1 MSTPSR
7 GPEEGP
13 ESQHAASSE
22 PADAPAAS
30 EPAETRL
37 DMPAVTDHED
47 APAASEP
54 AETRLDMPA
63 VTDHEDAPAEPEPS
77 GALAPEEPEP
87 SGALAPEEMAFA
99 PDTDKPADTPTVEQ
113 TLSDMP
119 VVTEPVAEDKPAFDT
134 LGPAEPVYDTL
145 GPEEPEF
152 DTFAPETPE
161 VAEAVRVAE
170 PNWPPL
176 VRKLT
181 LGQAIVMVTGVLL
194 FIWGF
199 LPWYSDAGGSANA
212 WSTETIPGLLLTATW
227 VPILSLAIV
236 VFIAIK
242 VFGNGFPDSVLGFSW
257 AQLAI
262 VVGFIDV
269 LITLG
274 FLVANRSLGSLG
286 SLDLGPGLILS
297 FITALVLLGGA
308 LLDHLGRGS
317 DFFRT
322 PRPARAAA
330 QRGQGAGGAGGT
342 GAGGPAA

>member
-7 GPEEGP
+7 DPEEGP
-13 ESQHAASSE
+13 DSQHAPTSE
-22 PADAPAAS
+22 PAGAPGTEAPAGTPAPEAPAAN

-37 DMPAVTDHED
+37 DTPAVTDHED
-47 APAASEP
+47 MAAE
-54 AETRLDMPA
+54 R
-63 VTDHEDAPAEPEPS
+63 
-77 GALAPEEPEP
+77 EP

-99 PDTDKPADTPTVEQ
+99 PDREEPAHDTPAVDQ
-113 TLSDMP
+113 TLSDIP
-119 VVTEPVAEDKPAFDT
+119 VVTAPAAADSPRFDT
-134 LGPAEPVYDTL
+134 LGPEEPAYDTL
-145 GPEEPEF
+145 GAGEPEF
-152 DTFAPETPE
+152 DTFAPESPE
-161 VAEAVRVAE
+161 VAEAVREAE

-176 VRKLT
+176 VRRLT

-227 VPILSLAIV
+227 VPLLSLAIV

-269 LITLG
+269 LISLG

-297 FITALVLLGGA
+297 FITSLVLLGGA
-308 LLDHLGRGS
+308 VMDHLGRGA
-317 DFFRT
+317 DFFSGS
-322 PRPARAAA
+322 PRRVRAPSGPGAA
-330 QRGQGAGGAGGT
+330 GT
-342 GAGGPAA
+342 GGPAV

>member
-7 GPEEGP
+7 DPEEGP
-13 ESQHAASSE
+13 DSQHAPTSE
-22 PADAPAAS
+22 PAGAPDTEAPAGTPAPEAPAAN

-37 DMPAVTDHED
+37 DTPAVTDHED
-47 APAASEP
+47 MAAE
-54 AETRLDMPA
+54 R
-63 VTDHEDAPAEPEPS
+63 
-77 GALAPEEPEP
+77 EP
-87 SGALAPEEMAFA
+87 SGALAPEEMAFV
-99 PDTDKPADTPTVEQ
+99 PDREEPAHDTPAVDQ
-113 TLSDMP
+113 TLSDIP
-119 VVTEPVAEDKPAFDT
+119 AVTEPAAADTPRFDT
-134 LGPAEPVYDTL
+134 LGPEEPAYDTL
-145 GPEEPEF
+145 GAGEPEF
-152 DTFAPETPE
+152 DTFAPESPE
-161 VAEAVRVAE
+161 VAEAVREAE

-176 VRKLT
+176 IRRLT

-227 VPILSLAIV
+227 VPLLSLAIV

-269 LITLG
+269 LISLG

-297 FITALVLLGGA
+297 FITSLVLLGGA
-308 LLDHLGRGS
+308 VLDHLGRGS
-317 DFFRT
+317 DFFRGGS
-322 PRPARAAA
+322 
-330 QRGQGAGGAGGT
+330 QRRVAPPGT
-342 GAGGPAA
+342 GGPAAPAPPAA

>member
-1 MSTPSR
+1 MSTPSQD
-7 GPEEGP
+7 PAEGP
-13 ESQHAASSE
+13 DSQHPGE
-22 PADAPAAS
+22 TAD
-30 EPAETRL
+30 TRY
-37 DMPAVTDHED
+37 DMPAVADHAD
-47 APAASEP
+47 
-54 AETRLDMPA
+54 T
-63 VTDHEDAPAEPEPS
+63 
-77 GALAPEEPEP
+77 PEEPEASTPEEPEESTPEEPVEREP
-87 SGALAPEEMAFA
+87 SGTLAPEEMAFV
-99 PDTDKPADTPTVEQ
+99 PETDEPAASTPAVEQ
-113 TLSDMP
+113 TVSDIP
-119 VVTEPVAEDKPAFDT
+119 VVTEPPAEEAPRFDT
-134 LGPAEPVYDTL
+134 LGPEEPAYDSL

-152 DTFAPETPE
+152 DTFAPEDAET
-161 VAEAVRVAE
+161 AEAIHEAAPV
-170 PNWPPL
+170 WPPL
-176 VRKLT
+176 VRKLS

-194 FIWGF
+194 FIFGF

-242 VFGNGFPDSVLGFSW
+242 VFGNGFPDTVLGFTW

-297 FITALVLLGGA
+297 FIASLVLLGGA

-317 DFFRT
+317 DYFR
-322 PRPARAAA
+322 RSGRQQPAGTAGTRRA
-330 QRGQGAGGAGGT
+330 
-342 GAGGPAA
+342 

>member
-7 GPEEGP
+7 DPEEGP
-13 ESQHAASSE
+13 DSQHAPTSE
-22 PADAPAAS
+22 PAGAPGTEAPAGTPAPEAPAAN

-37 DMPAVTDHED
+37 DTPAVTDHED
-47 APAASEP
+47 MAAE
-54 AETRLDMPA
+54 R
-63 VTDHEDAPAEPEPS
+63 
-77 GALAPEEPEP
+77 EP
-87 SGALAPEEMAFA
+87 SGALAPEEMAFV
-99 PDTDKPADTPTVEQ
+99 PDREEPAHDTPAVDQ
-113 TLSDMP
+113 TLSDIP
-119 VVTEPVAEDKPAFDT
+119 VVTAPAAADSPRFDT
-134 LGPAEPVYDTL
+134 LGPEEPAYDTL
-145 GPEEPEF
+145 GAGEPEF
-152 DTFAPETPE
+152 DTFAPESPE
-161 VAEAVRVAE
+161 VAEAVREAE

-176 VRKLT
+176 VRRLT

-227 VPILSLAIV
+227 VPLLSLAIV

-269 LITLG
+269 LISLG

-297 FITALVLLGGA
+297 FITSLVLLGGA
-308 LLDHLGRGS
+308 VMDHLGRGA
-317 DFFRT
+317 DFFSGS
-322 PRPARAAA
+322 PRRVRAPSGPGAA
-330 QRGQGAGGAGGT
+330 GT
-342 GAGGPAA
+342 GGPAV

>member
-13 ESQHAASSE
+13 DSQQAPSSE
-22 PADAPAAS
+22 PADTPAAS
-30 EPAETRL
+30 DPAETRF

-47 APAASEP
+47 TP
-54 AETRLDMPA
+54 AER
-63 VTDHEDAPAEPEPS
+63 
-77 GALAPEEPEP
+77 EP
-87 SGALAPEEMAFA
+87 SGALAPEEMAFV
-99 PDTDKPADTPTVEQ
+99 PEETEEPARTPVVEQ
-113 TLSDMP
+113 TLSDIP
-119 VVTEPVAEDKPAFDT
+119 AVTEPPAAHEPRFDT
-134 LGPAEPVYDTL
+134 LGPEEPAYDTL
-145 GPEEPEF
+145 GPEEPAF

-161 VAEAVRVAE
+161 VAEAVHEAE

-181 LGQAIVMVTGVLL
+181 LGQVIVMVTGVLL

-242 VFGNGFPDSVLGFSW
+242 VFGNGFPDTVLGFTW

-269 LITLG
+269 LISLG

-297 FITALVLLGGA
+297 FITALILLGGA
-308 LLDHLGRGS
+308 VMDHLGKGA
-317 DFFRT
+317 DFFSGAPQRVRA
-322 PRPARAAA
+322 PRGPDA
-330 QRGQGAGGAGGT
+330 T
-342 GAGGPAA
+342 GAGGRPAA

>member
-1 MSTPSR
+1 MR
-7 GPEEGP
+7 E
-13 ESQHAASSE
+13 
-22 PADAPAAS
+22 
-30 EPAETRL
+30 
-37 DMPAVTDHED
+37 
-47 APAASEP
+47 
-54 AETRLDMPA
+54 
-63 VTDHEDAPAEPEPS
+63 
-77 GALAPEEPEP
+77 
-87 SGALAPEEMAFA
+87 
-99 PDTDKPADTPTVEQ
+99 
-113 TLSDMP
+113 
-119 VVTEPVAEDKPAFDT
+119 
-134 LGPAEPVYDTL
+134 
-145 GPEEPEF
+145 
-152 DTFAPETPE
+152 
-161 VAEAVRVAE
+161 AE

-176 VRKLT
+176 VRRLT

-227 VPILSLAIV
+227 VPLLSLAIV

-269 LITLG
+269 LISLG

-297 FITALVLLGGA
+297 FITSLVLLAGA
-308 LLDHLGRGS
+308 VLDHLGRGS

-322 PRPARAAA
+322 GG
-330 QRGQGAGGAGGT
+330 QRRVAPP
-342 GAGGPAA
+342 GAGGPAAPAA

>member
-7 GPEEGP
+7 DPEEGP
-13 ESQHAASSE
+13 DSQHAPTSE
-22 PADAPAAS
+22 PAGAPDTEAPAGTPAPEAPAAN

-37 DMPAVTDHED
+37 DTPTVTDHED
-47 APAASEP
+47 MAAE
-54 AETRLDMPA
+54 R
-63 VTDHEDAPAEPEPS
+63 
-77 GALAPEEPEP
+77 EP
-87 SGALAPEEMAFA
+87 SGALAPEEMAFV
-99 PDTDKPADTPTVEQ
+99 PDREEPAHDTPAADQ
-113 TLSDMP
+113 TLSDIP
-119 VVTEPVAEDKPAFDT
+119 VVTEPAAADT
-134 LGPAEPVYDTL
+134 SRFDTL
-145 GPEEPEF
+145 GPEEPAYDTLGAGEPAF
-152 DTFAPETPE
+152 DTFAPESPE
-161 VAEAVRVAE
+161 VAEAVREAE

-176 VRKLT
+176 VRRLT
-181 LGQAIVMVTGVLL
+181 LGQAIVLVTGVLL

-227 VPILSLAIV
+227 VPLLSLAIV

-269 LITLG
+269 LISLG

-297 FITALVLLGGA
+297 FITSRVLLGGA
-308 LLDHLGRGS
+308 VLDHLGRGS
-317 DFFRT
+317 DFFRGGG
-322 PRPARAAA
+322 
-330 QRGQGAGGAGGT
+330 QRRVAPP
-342 GAGGPAA
+342 GAGGPAAPAPPAA

>member
-13 ESQHAASSE
+13 DSQHAPSSE
-22 PADAPAAS
+22 PADTPAAS
-30 EPAETRL
+30 DPAETRS
-37 DMPAVTDHED
+37 DMPTVTDHAD
-47 APAASEP
+47 TP
-54 AETRLDMPA
+54 AER
-63 VTDHEDAPAEPEPS
+63 
-77 GALAPEEPEP
+77 EP
-87 SGALAPEEMAFA
+87 SGALAPEEMAFV
-99 PDTDKPADTPTVEQ
+99 PDTEEPADTPAVEQ

-119 VVTEPVAEDKPAFDT
+119 VVTEPVAADKPRFDT
-134 LGPAEPVYDTL
+134 LGPEEPAYDTL

-161 VAEAVRVAE
+161 VAEAVREAE

-176 VRKLT
+176 VRRLT
-181 LGQAIVMVTGVLL
+181 LGQAIVIVTGVLL

-242 VFGNGFPDSVLGFSW
+242 VFGNGFPDSVLGFTW
-257 AQLAI
+257 AQLSI

-269 LITLG
+269 LISLG

-297 FITALVLLGGA
+297 FITALVLLAGA
-308 LLDHLGRGS
+308 LLDHLGKGA
-317 DFFRT
+317 DFFSGAPKRRVGA
-322 PRPARAAA
+322 PRGP
-330 QRGQGAGGAGGT
+330 GAE
-342 GAGGPAA
+342 AGGPAA

>member
-7 GPEEGP
+7 DPEEGP
-13 ESQHAASSE
+13 DSQHAPTSE
-22 PADAPAAS
+22 PAGAPDTEAPAGTPAPEAPAAN

-37 DMPAVTDHED
+37 DTPAVTDHED
-47 APAASEP
+47 MAAE
-54 AETRLDMPA
+54 R
-63 VTDHEDAPAEPEPS
+63 
-77 GALAPEEPEP
+77 EP
-87 SGALAPEEMAFA
+87 SGALAPEEMAFV
-99 PDTDKPADTPTVEQ
+99 PDREEPAHDTPAVDQ
-113 TLSDMP
+113 TLSDIP
-119 VVTEPVAEDKPAFDT
+119 AVTEPAAADMPRF
-134 LGPAEPVYDTL
+134 DTL
-145 GPEEPEF
+145 GPEEPAYDTLGAGEPAF
-152 DTFAPETPE
+152 DTFAPESPE
-161 VAEAVRVAE
+161 VAEAVREAE

-176 VRKLT
+176 IRRLT

-227 VPILSLAIV
+227 VPLLSLAIV
-236 VFIAIK
+236 VFVAIK

-269 LITLG
+269 LISLG

-297 FITALVLLGGA
+297 FITSLVLLAGA
-308 LLDHLGRGS
+308 VLDHLGRGS
-317 DFFRT
+317 DFFRGGG
-322 PRPARAAA
+322 
-330 QRGQGAGGAGGT
+330 QRRVAPP
-342 GAGGPAA
+342 GAGGPAAPAA

>member
-7 GPEEGP
+7 DPEEGP
-13 ESQHAASSE
+13 DSQHAPSSE
-22 PADAPAAS
+22 PAGTPEAEAPADTPDAS
-30 EPAETRL
+30 DSAVTRF
-37 DMPAVTDHED
+37 DTPAVTDHAD
-47 APAASEP
+47 APTE
-54 AETRLDMPA
+54 R
-63 VTDHEDAPAEPEPS
+63 
-77 GALAPEEPEP
+77 EP
-87 SGALAPEEMAFA
+87 SGALAPEEMAFVS
-99 PDTDKPADTPTVEQ
+99 DKEEPAETPAVEQ

-119 VVTEPVAEDKPAFDT
+119 VVKEPVAEDKPAFDT
-134 LGPAEPVYDTL
+134 FGGQEPAYDTF
-145 GPEEPEF
+145 GGEEPEF
-152 DTFAPETPE
+152 DTFAPESPE
-161 VAEAVRVAE
+161 VAEAVREAE

-181 LGQAIVMVTGVLL
+181 LGQAIVMVTGVLM

-227 VPILSLAIV
+227 VPLLSLAIV

-242 VFGNGFPDSVLGFSW
+242 VFGNGFPDTVLGFTW

-262 VVGFIDV
+262 VVGLIDV
-269 LITLG
+269 LISLG

-308 LLDHLGRGS
+308 LLDHLGRGT
-317 DFFRT
+317 DYFRNSPQRP
-322 PRPARAAA
+322 PRAR
-330 QRGQGAGGAGGT
+330 R
-342 GAGGPAA
+342 GPAS

>member
-7 GPEEGP
+7 DPEEGP
-13 ESQHAASSE
+13 DSQHAPSSE
-22 PADAPAAS
+22 PAGAPDTETPAGAPAPS
-30 EPAETRL
+30 NPAETRF
-37 DMPAVTDHED
+37 DMPAVTGRED
-47 APAASEP
+47 MAAE
-54 AETRLDMPA
+54 R
-63 VTDHEDAPAEPEPS
+63 
-77 GALAPEEPEP
+77 EP
-87 SGALAPEEMAFA
+87 SGALAPEEMAFVPDREEPAHDA
-99 PDTDKPADTPTVEQ
+99 PAVDQ
-113 TLSDMP
+113 TLSDIP
-119 VVTEPVAEDKPAFDT
+119 VVTEPAATGTPRFDT
-134 LGPAEPVYDTL
+134 LGPEEPEYDTL
-145 GPEEPEF
+145 GAGEPEF
-152 DTFAPETPE
+152 DTFAPESPE
-161 VAEAVRVAE
+161 VAEAVREAE

-176 VRKLT
+176 VRRLT

-227 VPILSLAIV
+227 VPLLSLAIV

-269 LITLG
+269 LISLG

-297 FITALVLLGGA
+297 FITSLVLLGGA
-308 LLDHLGRGS
+308 VMDHLGRGS
-317 DFFRT
+317 DFFRGGSQRRVT
-322 PRPARAAA
+322 PPR
-330 QRGQGAGGAGGT
+330 
-342 GAGGPAA
+342 AGGPAAPAA

>member
-13 ESQHAASSE
+13 ESQHAPSSE
-22 PADAPAAS
+22 PADTPAAS
-30 EPAETRL
+30 DPAETRF
-37 DMPAVTDHED
+37 DTPAVADHED
-47 APAASEP
+47 TP
-54 AETRLDMPA
+54 AEQ
-63 VTDHEDAPAEPEPS
+63 EPS
-77 GALAPEEPEP
+77 GV
-87 SGALAPEEMAFA
+87 LAPEEMAFV
-99 PDTDKPADTPTVEQ
+99 PEETVEPAHTPVVEQ
-113 TLSDMP
+113 TLSDIP
-119 VVTEPVAEDKPAFDT
+119 AVTEPPAADKPAFDT

-145 GPEEPEF
+145 GPAEPEFDTFGPAEPEF

-161 VAEAVRVAE
+161 VAEAVRAAE

-242 VFGNGFPDSVLGFSW
+242 AFGNGFPDSVLGFTW
-257 AQLAI
+257 AQLSI

-297 FITALVLLGGA
+297 FITALILLGA
-308 LLDHLGRGS
+308 AVLDHLGRGT

-322 PRPARAAA
+322 PRPARAPH
-330 QRGQGAGGAGGT
+330 GQGAGGAGAAEGT

>member
-7 GPEEGP
+7 DPEEGP
-13 ESQHAASSE
+13 DSQHAPTSE
-22 PADAPAAS
+22 PAGAPDTEAPAGTPAPEAPAAN

-37 DMPAVTDHED
+37 DTPAVTDHED
-47 APAASEP
+47 VAAE
-54 AETRLDMPA
+54 R
-63 VTDHEDAPAEPEPS
+63 
-77 GALAPEEPEP
+77 EP
-87 SGALAPEEMAFA
+87 SGALAPEEMAFV
-99 PDTDKPADTPTVEQ
+99 PDREEPAHDTPAVDQ
-113 TLSDMP
+113 TLSDIP
-119 VVTEPVAEDKPAFDT
+119 AVTEPAAADT
-134 LGPAEPVYDTL
+134 PRFDTL
-145 GPEEPEF
+145 GPEEPAYDTLGAGEPAF
-152 DTFAPETPE
+152 DTFAPESPE
-161 VAEAVRVAE
+161 VAEAVREAE

-176 VRKLT
+176 IRRLT

-227 VPILSLAIV
+227 VPLLSLAIV

-269 LITLG
+269 LISLG

-297 FITALVLLGGA
+297 FITSLVLLGGA
-308 LLDHLGRGS
+308 VLDHLGRGS
-317 DFFRT
+317 DFFRGGS
-322 PRPARAAA
+322 
-330 QRGQGAGGAGGT
+330 QRRVAPPGT
-342 GAGGPAA
+342 GGPAAPAPPAA

>member
-1 MSTPSR
+1 MSTPSQD
-7 GPEEGP
+7 PAEGP
-13 ESQHAASSE
+13 DSQHPGE
-22 PADAPAAS
+22 TAD
-30 EPAETRL
+30 TRY
-37 DMPAVTDHED
+37 DMPAVADRADT
-47 APAASEP
+47 
-54 AETRLDMPA
+54 
-63 VTDHEDAPAEPEPS
+63 
-77 GALAPEEPEP
+77 PEEPEAGTPEEPEESTPEEPVEREP
-87 SGALAPEEMAFA
+87 SGTLAPEEMAFV
-99 PDTDKPADTPTVEQ
+99 PETDEPAASTPAVEQ
-113 TLSDMP
+113 TVSDIP
-119 VVTEPVAEDKPAFDT
+119 VVTEPPAEEAPRFDT
-134 LGPAEPVYDTL
+134 LGPEEPAYDSL

-152 DTFAPETPE
+152 DTFAPEDAET
-161 VAEAVRVAE
+161 AEAIHEAAPV
-170 PNWPPL
+170 WPPL
-176 VRKLT
+176 VRKLS

-194 FIWGF
+194 FIFGF

-242 VFGNGFPDSVLGFSW
+242 VFGNGFPDTVLGFTW

-297 FITALVLLGGA
+297 FIASLVLLGGA

-317 DFFRT
+317 DYFSRGG
-322 PRPARAAA
+322 RQEPAGTRRA
-330 QRGQGAGGAGGT
+330 
-342 GAGGPAA
+342 

>member
-13 ESQHAASSE
+13 ETQHAPDSE
-22 PADAPAAS
+22 PADTPATG

-37 DMPAVTDHED
+37 DMPAVTDHAD
-47 APAASEP
+47 TP
-54 AETRLDMPA
+54 AER
-63 VTDHEDAPAEPEPS
+63 
-77 GALAPEEPEP
+77 EP
-87 SGALAPEEMAFA
+87 SGALAPEEMAFVS
-99 PDTDKPADTPTVEQ
+99 DTPEEPADTPAVEQ

-119 VVTEPVAEDKPAFDT
+119 VVTEPVAADEPRFDT
-134 LGPAEPVYDTL
+134 LGPEEPPYDTL

-161 VAEAVRVAE
+161 VAEAVREAE

-269 LITLG
+269 LISLG

-297 FITALVLLGGA
+297 FITSLVLLGGA
-308 LLDHLGRGS
+308 LMDHLGRGAS
-317 DFFRT
+317 FFSGAPQTRA
-322 PRPARAAA
+322 PRGP
-330 QRGQGAGGAGGT
+330 GAGGA
-342 GAGGPAA
+342 AGPAA

>member
-7 GPEEGP
+7 DPEEGP
-13 ESQHAASSE
+13 DSQHAPSSE
-22 PADAPAAS
+22 PAGAPGTEAPAGTPAPS
-30 EPAETRL
+30 EPAETRF
-37 DMPAVTDHED
+37 DTPAVTDHED
-47 APAASEP
+47 MAAE
-54 AETRLDMPA
+54 R
-63 VTDHEDAPAEPEPS
+63 
-77 GALAPEEPEP
+77 EP
-87 SGALAPEEMAFA
+87 SGALAPEEMAFV
-99 PDTDKPADTPTVEQ
+99 PDREEPAHDTPALDQTV
-113 TLSDMP
+113 SDIP
-119 VVTEPVAEDKPAFDT
+119 VVTEPAAADT
-134 LGPAEPVYDTL
+134 PRFDTL
-145 GPEEPEF
+145 GPEEPAYDTLGAGEPAF
-152 DTFAPETPE
+152 DTFAPESPE
-161 VAEAVRVAE
+161 VAEAVREAE

-176 VRKLT
+176 VRRLT

-227 VPILSLAIV
+227 VPLLSLAIV

-269 LITLG
+269 LISLG

-297 FITALVLLGGA
+297 FITSLVLLAGA
-308 LLDHLGRGS
+308 VLDHLGRGS
-317 DFFRT
+317 DFFRHGS
-322 PRPARAAA
+322 
-330 QRGQGAGGAGGT
+330 QRRVAPP
-342 GAGGPAA
+342 GAGGPAAPAA

>member
-1 MSTPSR
+1 MSTPSHD
-7 GPEEGP
+7 PEEGP
-13 ESQHAASSE
+13 ESQHAPNPE
-22 PADAPAAS
+22 PDTPAAEAPAAN
-30 EPAETRL
+30 EPAETRF

-47 APAASEP
+47 TP
-54 AETRLDMPA
+54 AER
-63 VTDHEDAPAEPEPS
+63 EPS
-77 GALAPEEPEP
+77 GALE
-87 SGALAPEEMAFA
+87 PEEMAFV
-99 PDTDKPADTPTVEQ
+99 PHTEEPADTPAVEQ

-119 VVTEPVAEDKPAFDT
+119 VVTEPVAEDKPRFDT
-134 LGPAEPVYDTL
+134 LGPEEPAYDTL

-161 VAEAVRVAE
+161 VAEAVREAE

-181 LGQAIVMVTGVLL
+181 LGQAIVMLTGVLL

-269 LITLG
+269 LISLG

-297 FITALVLLGGA
+297 FITSLVLLGAA
-308 LLDHLGRGS
+308 LMDHLGRGA
-317 DFFRT
+317 DFFRSPGRQ
-322 PRPARAAA
+322 PRVQT
-330 QRGQGAGGAGGT
+330 QRGPGGDTA
-342 GAGGPAA
+342 AGGPAA